1 MPELPEVEVTRA
13 SLAHR
18 LAGAQVQSARLGKPL
33 RWPMGVPP
41 ESLTGRPVGLLQR
54 RGKYL
59 WLPLGAVGQ
68 HERASTGASV
78 AVGAGVDAGGD
89 ADFGADVGAAVGAS
103 ANPATTGSGGLLLH
117 LGMSGSLNLAD
128 APGEA
133 GVHDHFELVTS
144 RGVLRLTDPRRFGA
158 VVWSGGLQLDPA
170 AKLLRRLGAEPFDA
184 AMTPLRFH
192 AALHGRRTSLK
203 AALLA
208 GDIVV
213 GAGNIYVSEALHR
226 AGIDPRSRCD
236 QLSRPRAERLLAA
249 LRLTLARAI
258 ELGGT
263 TLRDFR
269 DGHGKSGAFQ
279 NEALVYGRE
288 GGTCARCGGT
298 VRRIV
303 QAQRATYFCAGC
315 QRR

>member
-13 SLAHR
+13 SLVDR
-18 LAGAQVQSARLGKPL
+18 LGGARVQSARLGKPL
-33 RWPMGVPP
+33 RWPLGVSP
-41 ESLTGRPVGLLQR
+41 ESLVGRPVGLLQR

-59 WLPLGAVGQ
+59 WMPLGAVS
-68 HERASTGASV
+68 EAAT
-78 AVGAGVDAGGD
+78 D
-89 ADFGADVGAAVGAS
+89 GAATG
-103 ANPATTGSGGLLLH
+103 PATTGPATTDSAAAGSGGLLLH

-128 APGEA
+128 EPGPA

-158 VVWSGGLQLDPA
+158 VVWSAGLQAGPA
-170 AKLLRRLGAEPFDA
+170 AKLLSRLGAEPFDA

-192 AALHGRRTSLK
+192 AALQGRRTSLK

-226 AGIDPRSRCD
+226 AAIDPRTRCD

-258 ELGGT
+258 ELGGS

-269 DGHGKSGAFQ
+269 DAHGQSGAFQ

-288 GGTCARCGGT
+288 GQACARCGGT